1 MNRILADVWA
11 FGTQFLRSRVGAF
24 FGLAFP
30 LILIVLFGAIFS
42 GSGTNAVPLYVQN
55 QDGTPESIA
64 FIAALNS
71 TSVVQYHAIPRDA
84 VISDYIRANS
94 INTALRIPSGFGAAV
109 RQARANDTTV
119 RVNVTLY
126 GDPTQAT
133 YGIALA
139 AVNAAETQF
148 NFEIAQRPPV
158 IGTNTSTISV
168 RTLTFIDLFLP
179 GVIGLTVLTNPL
191 FGMTNVCA
199 EYRTRKF
206 FKFLATT
213 KLSKGEWLASKV
225 IWYSILML
233 ASTAI
238 MFAVERFAFGG
249 FVVITPLSIALI
261 LAGTF
266 EFTSL
271 GMVLG
276 LYVRDTETAAV
287 VANAIGFPMMFL
299 AGSFFPVDTMPPA
312 LQSLARVLPLTY
324 INEGLRATMVFGN
337 DATAFQYLLITL
349 VIGVALFLIP
359 ARALS
364 WKAK

>member
-1 MNRILADVWA
+1 MNRVVADVWA
-11 FGTQFLRSRVGAF
+11 FGTQFIRSRVGAF
-24 FGLAFP
+24 FALAFP
-30 LILIVLFGAIFS
+30 LILILLFGAIFS
-42 GSGTNAVPLYVQN
+42 GSGTSVVPIYVQDLDRTN
-55 QDGTPESIA
+55 ES
-64 FIAALNS
+64 FRFLDTLNH
-71 TSVVQYHAIPRDA
+71 TSIVQYHAIPTN
-84 VISDYIRANS
+84 ILITDYIRSNS
-94 INTALRIPSGFGAAV
+94 INTALLIPAGFGDAV
-109 RQARANDTTV
+109 RRAEANDTTAH
-119 RVNVTLY
+119 VNVTLY

-133 YGIALA
+133 YGIAVG
-139 AVNAAETQF
+139 AVSAAETQL
-148 NFEIAQRPPV
+148 NFEIARRPPV
-158 IGTNTSTISV
+158 VGTDSERISV
-168 RTLTFIDLFLP
+168 RRLTYIDLFLP

-233 ASTAI
+233 VSTAI
-238 MFAVERFAFGG
+238 MFVVERVAFGG
-249 FVVITPLSIALI
+249 SVEITPLSIALI

-266 EFTSL
+266 EFTSM
-271 GMVLG
+271 GMILG
-276 LYVRDTETAAV
+276 LYVRDTETAAA

-337 DATAFQYLLITL
+337 DGTALQYLLITL
-349 VIGVALFLIP
+349 VIGLALFLVP